1 VAPGNLQLNTYFGP
15 YFLVKLIAVGGMAE
29 IYLARTKGVAG
40 FEKQLALKVIH
51 PDYADDKT
59 FVEML
64 VNEAK
69 IAVKLNHHNI
79 AQTFDLGRINNC
91 YFISMEFVDGADFFQ
106 ILRRLTDVNSSL
118 PVEAAVF
125 VAHEALQGLEYAHT
139 KSDENGQPLKIVH
152 RDMSPQNILL
162 SRHGEVKIVDFGI
175 AKAANLTNKTRAG
188 VIKGKL
194 VYMSPEQAWG
204 DPIDQRT
211 DVFSM
216 GIVLYEALT
225 GGSLYL
231 EKNPVKLLEMVRKAE
246 IKPPSSKRREVPGE
260 LDAIVMKAL
269 QPRPADRFQTAREYA
284 AALAEFLHRTAP
296 GYTDQ
301 QLGTLVDTVLAGG
314 RPKRPTKISAED
326 QKMVRD
332 DFAVGQHSMI
342 FSAEDMLASSP
353 VLPPPPPQLQPPT
366 GPRAPVSPSARA
378 ATHPPAAHRGPPSP
392 PPTGPVR
399 AKLLLLE
406 NEEAKPFTL
415 GEEFVI
421 GRSGDLRLGDA
432 RVSRRHA
439 RIVHRDP
446 SSYLLEDLGSANGT
460 FLNEEK
466 LSQPTLLR
474 TGDMIRVGPFEMRFV
489 IEEVSAPSTK
499 APVLS
504 PALAPVSPS
513 AQPLEPA
520 QTPPG
525 EPPPSPRS
533 HASPPRVSPHDRTE
547 DAQAQRSDGARLV
560 VALGNEHLSLPIG
573 VELPLSHSFAVGS
586 TRLRGQAISVVKRP
600 DGYWLEPTEAGGV
613 LLNGKPVTAPAL
625 LSAGDLLQVGPL
637 ELEFQI

>member
-1 VAPGNLQLNTYFGP
+1 MATGNLQLNTYFGP

-106 ILRRLTDVNSSL
+106 ILKRLTDVNSSL

-139 KSDENGQPLKIVH
+139 KCDEDGQPLKIVH

-204 DPIDQRT
+204 DPIDHRT

-269 QPRPADRFQTAREYA
+269 QPRPADRFQSSREYA
-284 AALAEFLHRTAP
+284 VALAEFLHRSAP

-301 QLGTLVDTVLAGG
+301 ALGSMVETVLSGG
-314 RPKRPTKISAED
+314 RPKRPTKVSSDE

-353 VLPPPPPQLQPPT
+353 VLPPPPPKLQPPT
-366 GPRAPVSPSARA
+366 GPRAPVGPGRSTGAPHRSAA
-378 ATHPPAAHRGPPSP
+378 PAPHG
-392 PPTGPVR
+392 GPVR

-406 NEEAKPFTL
+406 NEEAKPFPL
-415 GEEFVI
+415 GDEFVI

-439 RIVHRDP
+439 RILQRDP
-446 SSYLLEDLGSANGT
+446 STFVIEDLGSANGT

-466 LSQPTLLR
+466 IAQATVLR

-489 IEEVSAPSTK
+489 VEEVS
-499 APVLS
+499 
-504 PALAPVSPS
+504 SPS
-513 AQPLEPA
+513 AKAPILSPSLGPVPPAEGAFEPGP
-520 QTPPG
+520 TPAGESMPG
-525 EPPPSPRS
+525 PRPPPPPP
-533 HASPPRVSPHDRTE
+533 PPRVSPHDRTE
-547 DAQAQRSDGARLV
+547 GHARLQERDGARLV
-560 VALGNEHLSLPIG
+560 LAIGDEHLSFPVG
-573 VELPLSHSFAVGS
+573 NELPLSHTLAVGG
-586 TRLRGQAISVVKRP
+586 TRLRGPAVAVVKRP
-600 DGYWLEPTEAGGV
+600 DGYWLEPSPEGEAV
-613 LLNGKPVTAPAL
+613 ALNGKAVTAPAL
-625 LSAGDLLQVGPL
+625 LSPGDLVQVGPV
-637 ELEFQI
+637 ELEFQS